1 MKNSKLFPM
10 VCNSLVAFS
19 CTALTIANNVEDFS
33 VLKPLLVA
41 YARVLKY
48 RSTRMALR
56 VFSSAS
62 NSLNNAAMSLR
73 MAKEGRCEDRLE
85 VREKEGTI
93 ASRAESGS
101 VLFGHPRVDR
111 DVLQLNLPYR
121 RRHLASAFNSKLR

>member
-1 MKNSKLFPM
+1 M

-48 RSTRMALR
+48 RSTRIALR

-85 VREKEGTI
+85 VREKEGTV
-93 ASRAESGS
+93 ASRVESGS

>member
-1 MKNSKLFPM
+1 
-10 VCNSLVAFS
+10 
-19 CTALTIANNVEDFS
+19 VEDFS

-85 VREKEGTI
+85 VREKEGTV
-93 ASRAESGS
+93 ASRVESGS

>member
-1 MKNSKLFPM
+1 M

-85 VREKEGTI
+85 VREKEGGR
-93 ASRAESGS
+93 S
-101 VLFGHPRVDR
+101 
-111 DVLQLNLPYR
+111 
-121 RRHLASAFNSKLR
+121 LRGWNPGAYSLVIPGLTGMFSS

>member
-1 MKNSKLFPM
+1 
-10 VCNSLVAFS
+10 
-19 CTALTIANNVEDFS
+19 
-33 VLKPLLVA
+33 
-41 YARVLKY
+41 
-48 RSTRMALR
+48 MALR

-85 VREKEGTI
+85 VREKEGTV
-93 ASRAESGS
+93 ASRVESGS